1 MTDKE
6 ANLVDLRVRLNKAQS
21 EKFLGVKKYIGFEN
35 NTDVMR
41 WLIHEKYEEI
51 KFKLNKEET
60 QE

>member
-1 MTDKE
+1 MMDNET
-6 ANLVDLRVRLNKAQS
+6 NLVDLRVRLNKNQS
-21 EKFLGVKKYIGFEN
+21 EKFLGIKKYIGFEN

-51 KFKLNKEET
+51 KFKLNKEKA